1 MMRKFTTCLFIG
13 CSTWFYLSS
22 CNDDEASAPPKTTF
36 TMDKTATLTGED
48 VTFVVEQ
55 VEADAIAILPYG
67 SDETGK
73 GGVLIPASAFENSV
87 ATVKIKYEF
96 VGSFSPVVVTSNF
109 TGDGKSIERTY
120 SDARS
125 IVVTNDDA
133 SITEF
138 SFDGSTKTT
147 INQDVNPRTI
157 VVEMPWENDKGV
169 HYDITKLKAK
179 FSASAD
185 AAVTIGGAA
194 QSSGATENSFT
205 TPKTYTVTANNGTTS
220 TYQVTVV
227 QTAEEVSPDL
237 KSFSGKSISTTY
249 KDKPIQGYVDNA
261 GDFIVALAPHG
272 KIADVFDSVRVK
284 YETAGKFS
292 IVHYPAA
299 AADTLAQD
307 SLLNLINTQK
317 SITVEPQAAANK
329 ATYPIYHAIA
339 PLLELSFNDLT
350 PDVTGKTEEFA
361 ITLKVL
367 KGTDVEDLV
376 TTADITTNPGQVA
389 TVANIQYAPVDNDD
403 SNNTPVAFNPLVGLD
418 FSTPI
423 KFFITVVDSNI
434 GKTFKVEYTATVVVL
449 E

>member
-55 VEADAIAILPYG
+55 VDADAIAILPYG

-73 GGVLIPASAFENSV
+73 GGVLIPKSAFENSV

-96 VGSFSPVVVTSNF
+96 VGSYSPVVVTSNF

-169 HYDITKLKAK
+169 HYDIAALKAK
-179 FSASAD
+179 YSKSND
-185 AAVTIGGAA
+185 ATVKV
-194 QSSGATENSFT
+194 GATTQASGTTVNNFT
-205 TPKTYTVTANNGTTS
+205 TPVTYTVTANDGTTS
-220 TYQVTVV
+220 TYQVSVI
-227 QTAEEVSPDL
+227 QTPEEISPDL
-237 KSFSGKSISTTY
+237 KSFTGKSISTTY
-249 KDKPIQGYVDNA
+249 KDKPIQGFIDNA
-261 GDFIVALAPHG
+261 NDFIVALAPYG

-292 IVHYPAA
+292 IVHYPAT

-307 SLLNLINTQK
+307 SLLNLVITQK
-317 SITVEPQAAANK
+317 SITVEAQAGANK
-329 ATYPIYHAIA
+329 ATYPILHAIA
-339 PLLELSFNDLT
+339 PNLELSFIMLD
-350 PDVTGKTEEFA
+350 PDVIGKTEEFG
-361 ITLKVL
+361 ITLRVL
-367 KGTDVEDLV
+367 KGTTLTAIS
-376 TTADITTNPGQVA
+376 TTAATPTNAGQVVTLME
-389 TVANIQYAPVDNDD
+389 TVPIDNDNT
-403 SNNTPVAFNPLVGLD
+403 NNTPVPFVSGGLVN
-418 FSTPI
+418 FSTPV
-423 KFFITVVDSNI
+423 KFILTVTDANL
-434 GKTFKVEYTATVVVL
+434 GKTFKVEYTATVVTL

>member
-73 GGVLIPASAFENSV
+73 GGVLIPKSAFENSV

-96 VGSFSPVVVTSNF
+96 VGSFNPVVVTSNF

-147 INQDVNPRTI
+147 IDQDVNPRTI

-169 HYDITKLKAK
+169 HYDITALKAK
-179 FSASAD
+179 FAKSND
-185 AAVTIGGAA
+185 ATVKIGATT
-194 QSSGATENSFT
+194 QESGATVNNFT
-205 TPKTYTVTANNGTTS
+205 SPITYTVTANNGTTS
-220 TYQVTVV
+220 TYQVSVV

-249 KDKPIQGYVDNA
+249 KDKPVQGFVDNA
-261 GDFIVALAPHG
+261 NDFIVALAPHG
-272 KIADVFDSVRVK
+272 KIADVFDSVRVT

-292 IVHYPAA
+292 IVHYATA
-299 AADTLAQD
+299 IDTLAKD

-317 SITVEPQAAANK
+317 SITVEAQAGANK
-329 ATYPIYHAIA
+329 ATYPIYSAIA
-339 PLLELSFNDLT
+339 PNLALSFLT
-350 PDVTGKTEEFA
+350 LDPDVIGKTEEFG

-367 KGTDVEDLV
+367 KGTGLTAIS
-376 TTADITTNPGQVA
+376 TTAATTTNAGQVVTLME
-389 TVANIQYAPVDNDD
+389 TVPVDNDNT
-403 SNNTPVAFNPLVGLD
+403 NNTPVPFVSGGLVN
-418 FSTPI
+418 FSTPV
-423 KFFITVVDSNI
+423 KFILTVTDANL
-434 GKTFKVEYTATVVVL
+434 GKTFKVEYTATVVTL